1 MMRFTP
7 ITETAE
13 KQEKTTT
20 HAVMKNDEKIAH
32 NEKSCEITQIMKMR
46 RNPVYKNY
54 DISCKSC

>member
-1 MMRFTP
+1 MMKFTQ

-13 KQEKTTT
+13 KNEKTTT

-46 RNPVYKNY
+46 RNPGK
-54 DISCKSC
+54 